1 MLAICAAAL
10 LAMALTGTAG
20 ASPVVQTTMV
30 SEDPAGFTPRVA
42 TGTAVYKLLQVG
54 STMFAGGDFSQVR
67 NATGQA
73 TFDRDNLFSFNA
85 TSGALTSLSVSFN
98 GPVWAL
104 ATDGTSLWVGG
115 EFTQVNGDTHRK
127 LVKLD
132 PTNGAVDTTFN
143 PALTTGDVTD
153 AQLVNGRLIIAGKFS
168 KALLALDPDTGAD
181 TGYLNLGITGTVAP
195 TAGPTDVYR
204 FAVGPGKTRLVA
216 IGNFTAVGGATR
228 YRAFMVNLGA
238 TSGSLASWYYTPLN
252 RACRSTVEPAQLR
265 DVDFSPD
272 GSFFV
277 IVSTGYVPQ
286 AGDQGVT
293 ICDAAARFN
302 ANVANPTRPV
312 WMNYTGG
319 DTLQSVVVTSAAV
332 YIQGHQRWVSSTGVG
347 CTFGCFSREGIAALA
362 PASGA
367 ALTWNPGKDRGV
379 GGKDL
384 LLTSA
389 PAGLWVASDTKQ
401 IGNPREAHEELAF
414 LPLTGS
420 APRVAIPPP
429 TPSCGGRTATIVGTD
444 GANSIVGTAG
454 ADVIVA
460 LGGSDVIRGRGG
472 NDTVCGGSGNDR
484 IKGGAGKDRIRGG
497 PGDDRIRGGSGSDQ
511 LRGGA
516 GNDVVRGGPGQ
527 DQIRGGTGIDTCR
540 SPMHAP
546 GCNR

>member
-1 MLAICAAAL
+1 
-10 LAMALTGTAG
+10 MAFTGTAG
-20 ASPVVQTTMV
+20 AAPVVQTTMV
-30 SEDPAGFTPRVA
+30 SEDPADFTPRVA
-42 TGTAVYKLLQVG
+42 TGTAIYKLLQVG
-54 STMFAGGDFSQVR
+54 PTMFAGGDFSQVR

-85 TSGALTSLSVSFN
+85 TSGAVTPVSVSFN
-98 GPVWAL
+98 GPVWAM

-132 PTNGAVDTTFN
+132 PTNGAVDPAFDA
-143 PALTTGDVTD
+143 ALTTGDVTD
-153 AQLVNGRLIIAGKFS
+153 AQLVNGRLIIGGKFS

-216 IGNFTAVGGATR
+216 IGNFTAVGTATR

-252 RACRSTVEPAQLR
+252 RACRSAVEPAQLR
-265 DVDFSPD
+265 DVDFSPG

-293 ICDAAARFN
+293 ICDAAARFD

-312 WMNYTGG
+312 WINYTGG

-332 YIQGHQRWVSSTGVG
+332 YVQGHQRWMSSTGVG
-347 CTFGCFSREGIAALA
+347 CTPGCFSREGIAALA
-362 PASGA
+362 PVSGA
-367 ALTWNPGKDRGV
+367 PLTWNPGKDRGV

-389 PAGLWVASDTKQ
+389 PAGLWVASDTNQ
-401 IGNPREAHEELAF
+401 IGNPREAHDKLAF

-420 APRVAIPPP
+420 AHRVAIPPR
-429 TPSCGGRTATIVGTD
+429 TCAGRTATIVGTE
-444 GANSIVGTAG
+444 GANTLVGTPG

-460 LGGSDVIRGRGG
+460 LGGADVIRGRGG
-472 NDTVCGGSGNDR
+472 NDTVCGGTGNDQ
-484 IKGGAGKDRIRGG
+484 IKGGAGKDQ
-497 PGDDRIRGGSGSDQ
+497 IRGGSG
-511 LRGGA
+511 
-516 GNDVVRGGPGQ
+516 N
-527 DQIRGGTGIDTCR
+527 DQIRGGTGRDSIWGGSGNDLIRGGTGRDSIWGGSGIDTCR